1 MPNNWRR
8 LMGRFAGTACV
19 LVLGLGIGW
28 AAATWRATH
37 EMRDRD
43 AAALDVSRERVDA
56 EEMRLLDLDPEQRRR
71 FQETRNEVFLEMQR
85 LIGRSRPEIEGILRR
100 SDEKIRPMLSPRQL
114 AIYDRLEKS
123 RRQGLPERPVGAD
136 D

>member
-1 MPNNWRR
+1 MRR
-8 LMGRFAGTACV
+8 AAARIVGTAC
-19 LVLGLGIGW
+19 LFALGLGIGW
-28 AAATWRATH
+28 AGATWRATH

-71 FQETRNEVFLEMQR
+71 FQDARSEAFQEMQR
-85 LIGRSRPEIEGILRR
+85 VLGRSRPEIEGILRR